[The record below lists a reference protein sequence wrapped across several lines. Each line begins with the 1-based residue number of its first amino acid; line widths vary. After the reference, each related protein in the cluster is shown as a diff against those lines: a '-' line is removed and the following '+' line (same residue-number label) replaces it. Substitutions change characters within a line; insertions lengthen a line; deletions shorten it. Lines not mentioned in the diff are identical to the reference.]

1 MFNNLLGSTDTA
13 AVLGFIAFLILILM
27 GTKNKNTGIIHS
39 IFNIYQYFNS
49 RKIEYLKNQ
58 LASPLI
64 GEEDKKIYLNQ
75 LIVAIYQKELNLNE
89 NNLQKLRC
97 IKRKIDSDFAS
108 KLYKNCS
115 ELLELD
121 DAQYQFKPIE
131 PIDPKRA
138 KQLEKIGVCLFFA
151 SGLFAYLFLLY
162 MLYIVDVPLHN
173 LKDILVWAGIN
184 YFLMFAI
191 IFIGTK
197 ILKFFMKQSN
207 ALKFIELSER
217 NLDLPLTE
225 YHLAERKQK

>member
-13 AVLGFIAFLILILM
+13 AVLGFIAFLILILI
-27 GTKNKNTGIIHS
+27 GSKNKNTGIIHS
-39 IFNIYQYFNS
+39 IFNIYQYLNS

-89 NNLQKLRC
+89 NNLQKLRS
-97 IKRKIDSDFAS
+97 IKRKKDSDFAA
-108 KLYKNCS
+108 KLYKNCG

-121 DAQYQFKPIE
+121 DTQYQFKPIK

-151 SGLFAYLFLLY
+151 SGLFAYIFLLY

-207 ALKFIELSER
+207 ALKLIELSER
-217 NLDLPLTE
+217 NLDLPLTQ
-225 YHLAERKQK
+225 YHSAETKQK